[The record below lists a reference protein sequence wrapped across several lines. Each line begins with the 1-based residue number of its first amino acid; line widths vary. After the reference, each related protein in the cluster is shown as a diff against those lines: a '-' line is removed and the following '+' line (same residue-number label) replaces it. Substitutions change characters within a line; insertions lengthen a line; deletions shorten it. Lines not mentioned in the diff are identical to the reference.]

1 LFRDAFIKLQISGQG
16 LKVAV
21 PSQGTIV
28 KSLLQ
33 IKFP

>member
-1 LFRDAFIKLQISGQG
+1 LGQG